1 MEDLKHYEAS
11 PPLLESWKSTFI
23 DVLQGQ
29 IQHLFLTL
37 LNAFAVLVKQQDAHS
52 PLFNEVREGVGWLP
66 LPSDLKEVKLCELA
80 GIPLPKKSENNPEEP
95 PKRSRHRMKCPT
107 GVALLSARLC
117 TFLEIALVPNA
128 VEMMATMFP
137 EAGSGD
143 QPAFNP
149 SEVIRKSNTMA
160 SDLLREYIELYGR
173 SLTLMIRQSIA
184 AANWLN
190 HKEPRGPRPI
200 CDLIV
205 TRLEAAEKEIVQLID
220 DGGNRSRLA
229 FRFSLIQN
237 DRVILCRAKR
247 TELPQTPTRNQ
258 YHGCRGSGIRRYSI
272 GAKCRK
278 ALPPTRSAGEKGRVH
293 AVQHSSV
300 HSR

>member
-1 MEDLKHYEAS
+1 MLLRGLHSVIEDLKHYEAS
-11 PPLLESWKSTFI
+11 PLLLESWKSSFI

-37 LNAFAVLVKQQDAHS
+37 LSALTVLVKQHDANS
-52 PLFNEVREGVGWLP
+52 PLFTEVREGVGGLP
-66 LPSDLKEVKLCELA
+66 LPSDLKEEKLYELA
-80 GIPLPKKSENNPEEP
+80 GISQPEKKSEISPEEP

-117 TFLEIALVPNA
+117 TFLEITLVPNA

-160 SDLLREYIELYGR
+160 SELLREYIEVYGR

-220 DGGNRSRLA
+220 DGGNRSR
-229 FRFSLIQN
+229 
-237 DRVILCRAKR
+237 
-247 TELPQTPTRNQ
+247 
-258 YHGCRGSGIRRYSI
+258 
-272 GAKCRK
+272 
-278 ALPPTRSAGEKGRVH
+278 
-293 AVQHSSV
+293 
-300 HSR
+300 